1 MNQGSVEMA
10 RNFANAAQVL
20 GHLRACDGAF
30 VPRLSERL
38 DIDAY
43 SHKITDKAE
52 RFEAWSNNQLIG
64 LVAAYC
70 NNACGKTAF
79 VTNVSVLP
87 SWHGV
92 GIASR
97 LLVSCIATAHEIGF
111 ERIELVVDLH
121 NTAATLLY
129 QKHGFT
135 VTDTRDRSQTM
146 HLAV

>member
-1 MNQGSVEMA
+1 MNQSSVEMA

-20 GHLRACDGAF
+20 GHLRACDCAF

-43 SHKITDKAE
+43 CHKIVDKAE
-52 RFEAWSNNQLIG
+52 RFEAWSSRQLIG

-70 NNACGKTAF
+70 NNSDGKTAF

-87 SWHGV
+87 SWHGH

-97 LLVSCIATAHEIGF
+97 LLVSCIATAREIGY
-111 ERIELVVDLH
+111 ERIELVVDMR